1 MGTHASPQLA
11 RHGRSLLHVPGDA
24 PRHALFL
31 ARLVLEP
38 PLPAEVCCCN
48 LAQRNISDVT
58 SSSASFCRQR
68 CLASSRW
75 CSLPSRWRRTSS
87 SCAGVGARHASASGR
102 RTTGRFSG
110 TRKPATRPTDPRA
123 SGRHT
128 SGDERW
134 PAGVAALGERAP
146 EQTPADGH
154 AQMAKGSKMKMA
166 GFGPVACRAWRGSGR
181 TLNHPFVQARPAGL
195 RIGGPASRAAAGHAG
210 HASHPGDA
218 IGQRATRRAAFHARA
233 AFRHP
238 PTSAH
243 KHSNSGEWK

>member
-11 RHGRSLLHVPGDA
+11 RHGRSLLHLPGDA

-110 TRKPATRPTDPRA
+110 TRTPATRPTDPRA

-134 PAGVAALGERAP
+134 PAGVTALGERAP

-154 AQMAKGSKMKMA
+154 AQMAKGSKMEMA
-166 GFGPVACRAWRGSGR
+166 GFGPVACRALAREWAHLESSVCAGSPGGTANRGPGKQGGGR
-181 TLNHPFVQARPAGL
+181 PRGPCVAPWGCDRSARNAPGCVSCAGSVQTPADV
-195 RIGGPASRAAAGHAG
+195 RS
-210 HASHPGDA
+210 
-218 IGQRATRRAAFHARA
+218 QTRKF
-233 AFRHP
+233 
-238 PTSAH
+238 
-243 KHSNSGEWK
+243 G

>member
-11 RHGRSLLHVPGDA
+11 RHGRSLLHLPGDA

-166 GFGPVACRAWRGSGR
+166 GFGPVACRALAREWAHLESSVCAGSPGGTANRGPGKQGGGR
-181 TLNHPFVQARPAGL
+181 PRGPCVAPWGCDRSARNAPGCVSCAGSVQTPADV
-195 RIGGPASRAAAGHAG
+195 RS
-210 HASHPGDA
+210 
-218 IGQRATRRAAFHARA
+218 QTRKF
-233 AFRHP
+233 
-238 PTSAH
+238 
-243 KHSNSGEWK
+243 G